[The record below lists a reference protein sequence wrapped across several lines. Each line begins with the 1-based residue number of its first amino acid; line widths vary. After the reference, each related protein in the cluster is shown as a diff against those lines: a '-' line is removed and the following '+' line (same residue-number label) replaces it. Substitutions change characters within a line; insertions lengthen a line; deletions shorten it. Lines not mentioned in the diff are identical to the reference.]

1 MQCYDWS
8 GLYYLYIFW
17 SIWTGNDALSLR
29 KRNGYWMAVLVKCGE
44 SVSCLVMFYF
54 LQAYGQQPTRFL
66 CPWDFPGKNPGADCH
81 FLLQRIF
88 QTQSPNPHPLGL
100 LIGRQILLP
109 LSHVGSP
116 SSSSTG
122 IFNKLPSSLH
132 LSSFSFVF
140 FCIAFSCLGLGICSC
155 I

>member
-66 CPWDFPGKNPGADCH
+66 CPWDFPGKNAGVCCH
-81 FLLQRIF
+81 YLLQGIF
-88 QTQSPNPHPLGL
+88 LTHRLNLGL
-100 LIGRQILLP
+100 LHYPVICITD
-109 LSHVGSP
+109 S
-116 SSSSTG
+116 
-122 IFNKLPSSLH
+122 LPSELPQDGLEDVPWDYH
-132 LSSFSFVF
+132 LTITLVKVINNSYYDKQPQIS
-140 FCIAFSCLGLGICSC
+140 
-155 I
+155 